1 MGMEQYQI
9 SSDVEHVLK
18 SSCIPFAIY
27 TFNNEKIKTLLIT
40 DGFCELFDLTEDQA
54 YELMDNNMYKHC
66 HPEDRAHIADLGV
79 KFAKSGQ
86 EEYEAIYRNKSDKQ
100 NEYHVIHA
108 YGRHVDTEGG
118 RLAVVWYTD
127 ETNVIKKS
135 KDASAVG
142 GEDIITRLEKL
153 LQVNK
158 EKTENNYESL
168 TGLPNLP
175 YFFQLAGAGTGKMA
189 AMGKRGLIA
198 FFDFLG
204 MTAFNRRFG
213 FEAGTQLLLDF
224 SKILAKYFT
233 AENCTRVGGNYFAVY
248 DEYTEEF
255 QSKLEKVV
263 EETATLHAGKSIP
276 ISVGVYVFEPDQVLS
291 PGMGFD
297 FAKEASAIN
306 KGSHESVIRYYD
318 DELKKKV
325 AQRNYVINNFERA
338 LEEHWIQAY
347 YQAIIRSVNGQVCSE
362 EALARWIDPDTGML
376 SPAEFIP
383 VLENA
388 HLLYK
393 LDLYMVE
400 QICQDMKAK
409 QANGIDIVP
418 TSVNFSRYDF
428 EQCDVV
434 DEVIKRVDAAGL
446 PHKLLAIEITES
458 VVGMNPEYIK
468 EQVARF
474 RQNGFFVWM
483 DDFGSGYSSLNLLQD
498 LEFDLI
504 KLDLKLVKTLDTSQK
519 SRSIVK
525 KLVEMA
531 TSINIDTL
539 AEGVETV
546 NQFYFLKE
554 IGCDKLQGFFFS
566 KPTPFNEICDRYRNG
581 KGIGFEDYR
590 EHDYYETI
598 SRVPLSDISPVLNTR
613 SDMEN
618 TNLSIPAAIIERNEE
633 QPGLCLRANNSYIR
647 RLKAGNYLDDSA
659 NRKYGFVLKNNP
671 YTEMIRDAMERSD
684 NKYGWNYAKD
694 DYITIAVKKIATNP
708 VTGAM
713 AYLVIFLN
721 MES

>member
-1 MGMEQYQI
+1 
-9 SSDVEHVLK
+9 
-18 SSCIPFAIY
+18 
-27 TFNNEKIKTLLIT
+27 
-40 DGFCELFDLTEDQA
+40 
-54 YELMDNNMYKHC
+54 
-66 HPEDRAHIADLGV
+66 
-79 KFAKSGQ
+79 
-86 EEYEAIYRNKSDKQ
+86 
-100 NEYHVIHA
+100 
-108 YGRHVDTEGG
+108 
-118 RLAVVWYTD
+118 
-127 ETNVIKKS
+127 
-135 KDASAVG
+135 
-142 GEDIITRLEKL
+142 
-153 LQVNK
+153 
-158 EKTENNYESL
+158 
-168 TGLPNLP
+168 
-175 YFFQLAGAGTGKMA
+175 
-189 AMGKRGLIA
+189 
-198 FFDFLG
+198 
-204 MTAFNRRFG
+204 
-213 FEAGTQLLLDF
+213 
-224 SKILAKYFT
+224 
-233 AENCTRVGGNYFAVY
+233 
-248 DEYTEEF
+248 
-255 QSKLEKVV
+255 
-263 EETATLHAGKSIP
+263 
-276 ISVGVYVFEPDQVLS
+276 
-291 PGMGFD
+291 
-297 FAKEASAIN
+297 
-306 KGSHESVIRYYD
+306 
-318 DELKKKV
+318 
-325 AQRNYVINNFERA
+325 
-338 LEEHWIQAY
+338 
-347 YQAIIRSVNGQVCSE
+347 
-362 EALARWIDPDTGML
+362 
-376 SPAEFIP
+376 
-383 VLENA
+383 
-388 HLLYK
+388 
-393 LDLYMVE
+393 
-400 QICQDMKAK
+400 MKAK

-468 EQVARF
+468 EQEARF

-525 KLVEMA
+525 KLVEMT

-546 NQFYFLKE
+546 NQFNFLKE
-554 IGCDKLQGFFFS
+554 IGCDKLQGFCFS

-598 SRVPLSDISPVLNTR
+598 SRVPLSDISPMLNTR
-613 SDMEN
+613 SDMKD
-618 TNLSIPAAIIERNEE
+618 TNLSIPAAVIERNEE

-647 RLKAGNYLDDSA
+647 KIKADNYLDDSA
-659 NRKYGFVLKNNP
+659 NRKYGFVIKNNP

>member
-1 MGMEQYQI
+1 
-9 SSDVEHVLK
+9 
-18 SSCIPFAIY
+18 
-27 TFNNEKIKTLLIT
+27 
-40 DGFCELFDLTEDQA
+40 
-54 YELMDNNMYKHC
+54 MYKHC

>member
-66 HPEDRAHIADLGV
+66 HPEDRAYIADLGV

-86 EEYEAIYRNKSDKQ
+86 EYEAIYRNKSDKQ

-135 KDASAVG
+135 KEAGAVG
-142 GEDIITRLEKL
+142 GEDIITHLEKL

-189 AMGKRGLIA
+189 ATGKRGLIA

-213 FEAGTQLLLDF
+213 FEEGTQLLLDF
-224 SKILAKYFT
+224 SQILAKYFT

-263 EETATLHAGKSIP
+263 EETATLHDGKSIP
-276 ISVGVYVFEPDQVLS
+276 ISVGVYVFEPDQSLS

-318 DELKKKV
+318 DELKKKA

-347 YQAIIRSVNGQVCSE
+347 YQAIIRSVNGAVCSE

-525 KLVEMA
+525 KLVEMT

-546 NQFYFLKE
+546 NQFNFLKE
-554 IGCDKLQGFFFS
+554 IGCDKLQGFCFS

-613 SDMEN
+613 SDMKD
-618 TNLSIPAAIIERNEE
+618 TNLSIPAAVIERNEE

-647 RLKAGNYLDDSA
+647 KIKADNYLEDSA
-659 NRKYGFVLKNNP
+659 NRKYGFVIKNNP